1 MGNFRA
7 LIARSDIFL
16 EQQQQRQSQRRI
28 TARTEASLRR
38 IFDAGN
44 YVKRGRHQL
53 ATFSREAHDD
63 RPTIGV
69 MPRPL
74 EIPKLFQ
81 LQDHLAD
88 RLLRQQRAACDF
100 GYGAAAQLQI
110 RQHRGVRDACVGEA
124 ARPQGSDDAFVHGPR
139 GARQQLA
146 QIEAAAFLEFGER
159 LSHRPRSFAVGR

>member
-1 MGNFRA
+1 MYRCRPLFTR
-7 LIARSDIFL
+7 RDIVL

-28 TARTEASLRR
+28 TARTEASLRCV
-38 IFDAGN
+38 FDAGN
-44 YVKRGRHQL
+44 NVKSGRHQL

-63 RPTIGV
+63 RPAVGV
-69 MPRPL
+69 VPRPL

-88 RLLRQQRAACDF
+88 RLLRQQRSACDF
-100 GYGAAAQLQI
+100 RYGAAAQLQI
-110 RQHRGVRDACVGEA
+110 RQHRGVRDASVGEA
-124 ARPQGSDDAFVHGPR
+124 ARPQGCDDTFVHGPHR
-139 GARQQLA
+139 ARQQLA